1 MLGSMPVWASSVCN
15 AVLATLETS
24 TVLQS
29 LRGNTVQTDR
39 AVGLAITARL
49 ATRLRDSLSDFSSTP
64 PKGAAGRENS
74 PAGLTSVWRGI
85 RSRGLKSFGPR
96 GSARWLCVFY
106 VSCVIATRGVPL
118 GEGRGPRYGWPL
130 GARYWVPRR
139 LASSRG

>member
-49 ATRLRDSLSDFSSTP
+49 ATRLRDSLSDFPSTP
-64 PKGAAGRENS
+64 PKERPDGK
-74 PAGLTSVWRGI
+74 THQ
-85 RSRGLKSFGPR
+85 RGL
-96 GSARWLCVFY
+96 
-106 VSCVIATRGVPL
+106 
-118 GEGRGPRYGWPL
+118 
-130 GARYWVPRR
+130 
-139 LASSRG
+139 LASGEAFGHAA